1 MTNTLLS
8 LDKIS
13 KSFGAVRSLLEI
25 SFDLGHNEILGVI
38 GDNGA
43 GKSTL
48 IKILAGVF
56 PPDTGSLLIDGEP
69 VAFKKYTSAR
79 ARRLGIE
86 TVHQD
91 RSLAEKQPLWRN
103 VFVGRHLKNPLG
115 FIRVQEEKAETLKI
129 LHEIIQFTAAGLN
142 ADAPVSV
149 LSGGERQGL
158 AIGRAMYFQSR
169 LVILD
174 EPTTA
179 LSLRETEKVLGFIKT
194 IKEAGKS
201 CIFISHNIAHVFA
214 VADRFLVMDRG
225 MAVADIFKGATS
237 LSALTDMLLSVCQ
250 RENPHA

>member
-1 MTNTLLS
+1 MTNKLLR
-8 LDKIS
+8 LKKIS
-13 KSFGAVRSLLEI
+13 KSFGAVRSLVDV
-25 SFDLGHNEILGVI
+25 SFDLGEDEILGLI

-48 IKILAGVF
+48 IKILSGVF
-56 PPDTGSLLIDGEP
+56 QPDTGSMFLDDEQ
-69 VAFKKYTSAR
+69 VAFQKYSSAR
-79 ARRLGIE
+79 ARNLGIE

-103 VFVGRHLKNPLG
+103 VFVGRPLKNSLG
-115 FIRVQEEKAETLKI
+115 FIRVSLEKTETMKI
-129 LHEIIQFTAAGLN
+129 LYDVIGLTAGGL
-142 ADAPVSV
+142 DPGAPVSV

-179 LSLRETEKVLGFIKT
+179 LSLRETEKVLGFIKR
-194 IKEAGKS
+194 IKSAGKA

-225 MAVADIFKGATS
+225 MVVADIKKSDTS
-237 LSALTDMLLSVCQ
+237 LSALTDILLFVCRQ
-250 RENPHA
+250 ENSHV

>member
-1 MTNTLLS
+1 MTNELLR
-8 LDKIS
+8 LEKIS
-13 KSFGAVRSLLEI
+13 KSFGAVRSLMDV
-25 SFDLGHNEILGVI
+25 SFNLGEDEILGLI

-48 IKILAGVF
+48 IKILSGVF
-56 PPDTGSLLIDGEP
+56 PPDTGSMFLDDEQI
-69 VAFKKYTSAR
+69 AFKMYSSAR
-79 ARRLGIE
+79 ARSLGIE

-103 VFVGRHLKNPLG
+103 VFVGRPLKNSLG
-115 FIRVQEEKAETLKI
+115 FIRVRLEKAETLKI
-129 LHEIIQFTAAGLN
+129 LYDIIGLTAEGL
-142 ADAPVSV
+142 DPEAPVSV

-179 LSLRETEKVLGFIKT
+179 LSLRETEKVLGFIKR
-194 IKEAGKS
+194 IKVAGKA

-225 MAVADIFKGATS
+225 MVVADIKKSDTS
-237 LSALTDMLLSVCQ
+237 LAALTDILLFVCQ
-250 RENPHA
+250 QENSHV

>member
-1 MTNTLLS
+1 MATLLR
-8 LDKIS
+8 LENIS
-13 KSFGAVRSLLEI
+13 KSFGPVQSLVNV
-25 SFDLGHNEILGVI
+25 SFTLGSNEILGLV

-48 IKILAGVF
+48 VKILSGVF
-56 PPDTGSLLIDGEP
+56 PPDSGTIMFAGSPLDRNN
-69 VAFKKYTSAR
+69 FSSAT

-103 VFVGRHLKNPLG
+103 IFVGRHLTKALG
-115 FIRVQEEKAETLKI
+115 FIKVEHEKAETIKI
-129 LHEIIQFTAAGLN
+129 LRDIIELTAEGLD

-179 LSLRETEKVLGFIKT
+179 LSLRETAKVLRFIDK
-194 IKEAGKS
+194 IREAGKS
-201 CIFISHNIAHVFA
+201 CIFISHNISQVFA
-214 VADRFLVMDRG
+214 AADRFLVMDRG
-225 MAVADIFKGATS
+225 RLVNDINKEQTS
-237 LSALTDMLLSVCQ
+237 LTALTNLLLTVCEQ
-250 RENPHA
+250 EPAHV